1 MHGKCYENLY
11 VWSNGMGAQFRSCF
25 VFKLLVGIVLPI
37 NSLMWFYNECHH
49 GKGPMDGV
57 GGTVKNVVFKKVKS
71 GQVVINSPQDFSE
84 AVKSFVPSTNIV
96 YLPESES
103 IIEPKDTECTKKI
116 KDTLKLHKLER
127 KVNANGNI
135 YIIFFQNY
143 R

>member
-84 AVKSFVPSTNIV
+84 AVKSFVSSTNIV

-103 IIEPKDTECTKKI
+103 IIEPKNTECTKKI